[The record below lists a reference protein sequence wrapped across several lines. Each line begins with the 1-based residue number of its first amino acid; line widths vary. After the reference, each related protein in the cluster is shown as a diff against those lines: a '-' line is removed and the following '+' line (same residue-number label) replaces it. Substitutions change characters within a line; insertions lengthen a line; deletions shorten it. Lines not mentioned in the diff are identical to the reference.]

1 MLATAKGRPLVRC
14 GMAVLMHLYE
24 YVADRGKVTCWRLFL
39 KVHPELGMESGFW
52 SRAACSKHSRAL
64 SQMCFLLCD
73 PMFRFARVFYL
84 LRMLLP
90 PWDLKRAPVLSLAGR
105 QILLACDRINKVRCL
120 PVSVIQG
127 KCFMWVAFYAQEQ
140 KGCCLFLYL
149 PIGMLPMVCLPSSTQ
164 TNYVGSHLGWVRS
177 NPGADI
183 ICSWYL
189 LCTNINRRRFSLS
202 DAGEQINFEL
212 SAHLGENTAVHS
224 KYVLAVLLRMHFMC
238 EPYAIFYT

>member
-1 MLATAKGRPLVRC
+1 
-14 GMAVLMHLYE
+14 
-24 YVADRGKVTCWRLFL
+24 
-39 KVHPELGMESGFW
+39 MESGFW

-64 SQMCFLLCD
+64 SQTCFLLCD
-73 PMFRFARVFYL
+73 PMFRFAQVLYL

-149 PIGMLPMVCLPSSTQ
+149 PIG
-164 TNYVGSHLGWVRS
+164 
-177 NPGADI
+177 
-183 ICSWYL
+183 
-189 LCTNINRRRFSLS
+189 
-202 DAGEQINFEL
+202 
-212 SAHLGENTAVHS
+212 
-224 KYVLAVLLRMHFMC
+224 
-238 EPYAIFYT
+238 IFYQWFACHPPPKRIMWEVTWDESGANQVLTLSVLDISYVQI